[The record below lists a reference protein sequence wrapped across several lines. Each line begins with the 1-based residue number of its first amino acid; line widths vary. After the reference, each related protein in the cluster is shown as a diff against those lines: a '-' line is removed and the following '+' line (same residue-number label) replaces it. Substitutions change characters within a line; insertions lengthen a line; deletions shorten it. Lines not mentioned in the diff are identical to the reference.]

1 MSPFADLGIDARRLP
16 GPLPA
21 WHASIDA
28 GRLRAAAQ
36 AARARK
42 ARLVAL
48 WASDERPRGGGFA
61 LHFALGLPA
70 GLLWVSVPLEAT
82 HPRYPGIA
90 DLFPA
95 AGRMQRAAYDL
106 TGVHALDS
114 PDHRKW
120 LRHAAWPGGEFP
132 LRKDFDAAARHP
144 VGEDRYPFVR
154 VEGEGVHE
162 IPVGP
167 VHAGTIEPGHFR
179 FSIVG
184 ETILRLE
191 ERLGYKHKGIE
202 KRFEALSPPEAA
214 RLAGR
219 VSGDSTVA
227 YAWAYAMALEAAAGV
242 EPPPRATGLRGMALE
257 LERIANHLGDLG
269 YLGND
274 VALSFGFFQFWRLKE
289 DLLRLNGELFGH
301 RYLMDFIVPG
311 GVAGDLAGAGLT
323 RLADA
328 LDEIER
334 EAATLRGIY
343 DEHAGAQDRFT
354 MTGQVAP
361 ELAAELGLA
370 GLAGRASGQAHDL
383 RVDHPVPPYRG
394 LEVRAAG
401 HIRGDVAARVSVRF
415 EELAESLRL
424 VRVLGA
430 ALPRGELRGELR
442 VAVPTPAAG
451 QKACGWI
458 EGWRGDVFIALD
470 TGEGGRL
477 HRVHPHDP
485 SWQSWPLLER
495 AVLGNIVPDFPL
507 INKSFNLSYSGH
519 DL

>member
-1 MSPFADLGIDARRLP
+1 MKDFLPQAERLP
-16 GPLPA
+16 GALPA
-21 WHASIDA
+21 WHATTQD
-28 GRLRAAAQ
+28 LRSVAEKAHAQ
-36 AARARK
+36 K

-48 WASDERPRGGGFA
+48 WASDERVRFS
-61 LHFALGLPA
+61 LHVAFGLRA
-70 GLLWVSVPLEAT
+70 GLLWLTLPLERE

-90 DLFPA
+90 DLFPV

-106 TGVHALDS
+106 LGVHAQGGA
-114 PDHRKW
+114 DHRKW
-120 LRHAAWPGGEFP
+120 LRHAAWPGGVFP
-132 LRKDFDAAARHP
+132 LRKDFDGTTRFQAAPDH
-144 VGEDRYPFVR
+144 YPFIR

-202 KRFEALSPPEAA
+202 KRFEQLAPEDGA

-219 VSGDSTVA
+219 ISGDSTVA
-227 YAWAYAMALEAAAGV
+227 YAWAYAMALEAATGV
-242 EPPPRATGLRGMALE
+242 EAPARATALRGIALE
-257 LERIANHLGDLG
+257 LERSANHLGDLG

-274 VALSFGFFQFWRLKE
+274 VALSFGFSQFWRLKE
-289 DLLRLNGELFGH
+289 TLLRVHRQVFGH

-311 GVAGDLAGAGLT
+311 GVASDLGVAESQ
-323 RLADA
+323 RLGEVLAYIKDESAA
-328 LDEIER
+328 LR
-334 EAATLRGIY
+334 AIY
-343 DEHAGAQDRFT
+343 DEHAGAQDRFI

-361 ELAAELGLA
+361 ELAERMGLT
-370 GLAGRASGQAHDL
+370 GVAGRASSQDYDL
-383 RVDHPVPPYRG
+383 RADLPVPPYAG
-394 LEVRAAG
+394 LQVAKSG
-401 HIRGDVAARVSVRF
+401 HIRGDVSARVSVRF

-424 VRVLGA
+424 IS
-430 ALPRGELRGELR
+430 ELLQRASGGVLR
-442 VAVPTPAAG
+442 VSLPALKPAARG
-451 QKACGWI
+451 CGWV
-458 EGWRGDVFIALD
+458 EGWRGDVFIALEAGAD
-470 TGEGGRL
+470 GSL
-477 HRVHPHDP
+477 HRVHAHDP
-485 SWQSWPLLER
+485 SWQNWPVLER

>member
-1 MSPFADLGIDARRLP
+1 MSDLLKELEAQRLP
-16 GPLPA
+16 GVLPA
-21 WHASIDA
+21 WHASTQD
-28 GRLRAAAQ
+28 LRSIAEK
-36 AARARK
+36 ARTQK

-48 WASDERPRGGGFA
+48 WASDERMRGAGFA
-61 LHFALGLPA
+61 LHLALGLRA
-70 GLLWVSVPLEAT
+70 GLLWLSVPLERE

-95 AGRMQRAAYDL
+95 AARMQRAAYDL
-106 TGVHALDS
+106 VGVHAQGGA
-114 PDHRKW
+114 DHRKW
-120 LRHAAWPGGEFP
+120 LRHGAWPAGQFP
-132 LRKDFDAAARHP
+132 LRKDFDAAASFEAAPDH
-144 VGEDRYPFVR
+144 YPFVR

-184 ETILRLE
+184 ETILKLE

-202 KRFEALSPPEAA
+202 KRFEALGAEEGA

-242 EPPPRATGLRGMALE
+242 EPPPRATLLRGIALE

-274 VALSFGFFQFWRLKE
+274 VALSFGFMQFWRLKE
-289 DLLRLNGELFGH
+289 ILLRLNRELFGH

-311 GVAGDLAGAGLT
+311 GVARDL
-323 RLADA
+323 
-328 LDEIER
+328 ER
-334 EAATLRGIY
+334 EGARRLSEVLSSIQKETSTLRAIY
-343 DEHAGAQDRFT
+343 DEHAGAQDRFI
-354 MTGQVAP
+354 MTGQIAS
-361 ELAAELGLA
+361 ELAERFGLT
-370 GLAGRASGQAHDL
+370 GFAGRASGLAYDL
-383 RVDHPVPPYRG
+383 RADLPVPPYNA
-394 LEVRAAG
+394 LQVNKAG

-424 VRVLGA
+424 VDKLITQLPES
-430 ALPRGELRGELR
+430 ALRAPIGIPQAGRRG
-442 VAVPTPAAG
+442 
-451 QKACGWI
+451 CGWI
-458 EGWRGDVFIALD
+458 EGWRGEVFIALE
-470 TGEGGRL
+470 TGERGGL
-477 HRVHPHDP
+477 HRVHAHDP
-485 SWQSWPLLER
+485 SWQNWPLLER

-507 INKSFNLSYSGH
+507 VNKSFNLSYSGH

>member
-1 MSPFADLGIDARRLP
+1 MSDLFSELGAQRLA
-16 GPLPA
+16 GALPA
-21 WHASIDA
+21 WHASIEA
-28 GRLRAAAQ
+28 ERLRTVAEK
-36 AARARK
+36 ARAQK

-48 WASDERPRGGGFA
+48 WASDETPHDAGFA
-61 LHFALGLPA
+61 LHVAFSLRA
-70 GLLWVSVPLEAT
+70 GLLWLTAPLERE

-95 AGRMQRAAYDL
+95 ANRMQRAAYDL
-106 TGVHALDS
+106 VGVHPQGGA
-114 PDHRKW
+114 DHRKW
-120 LRHAAWPGGEFP
+120 LRHGAWPAGAFP
-132 LRKDFDAAARHP
+132 LRKAFDPAQRSEPAPDH
-144 VGEDRYPFVR
+144 YPFIR

-184 ETILRLE
+184 ETILKLE

-202 KRFEALSPPEAA
+202 KRFEQLGPQEGA

-227 YAWAYAMALEAAAGV
+227 YAWAYVMALEAACGV
-242 EPPPRATGLRGMALE
+242 EAPARAVCLRAIALE
-257 LERIANHLGDLG
+257 LERVANHLGDLG

-289 DLLRLNGELFGH
+289 TLLRVNGELFGH

-311 GVAGDLAGAGLT
+311 GVERDLDAAGGGRLLEVLTYIKSEVGA
-323 RLADA
+323 
-328 LDEIER
+328 
-334 EAATLRGIY
+334 LRAIY
-343 DEHAGAQDRFT
+343 DEHAGAQDRFI

-361 ELAAELGLA
+361 ELAERLGLT
-370 GLAGRASGQAHDL
+370 GFAGRASGQAYDL
-383 RVDHPVPPYRG
+383 RADLPVPPYEA
-394 LEVRAAG
+394 LQLNKAG

-424 VRVLGA
+424 IDQLVKQ
-430 ALPRGELRGELR
+430 LPQSALR
-442 VAVPTPAAG
+442 VAVGIQGPG
-451 QKACGWI
+451 KRGCGWI
-458 EGWRGDVFIALD
+458 EGWRGEVFIALQV
-470 TGEGGRL
+470 GAQGQL
-477 HRVHPHDP
+477 HRVHAHDP
-485 SWQSWPLLER
+485 SWQNWPALER